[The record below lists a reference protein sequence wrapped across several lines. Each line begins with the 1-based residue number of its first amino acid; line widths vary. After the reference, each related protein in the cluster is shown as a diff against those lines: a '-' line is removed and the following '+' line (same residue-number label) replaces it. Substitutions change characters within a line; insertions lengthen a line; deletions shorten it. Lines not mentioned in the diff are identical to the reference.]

1 MHSNAHQQ
9 NMPHRYVKPG
19 QHPDLSRRLCS
30 KSTYRNLFA
39 GRDVIGPM
47 EHRHRPVNKIVSPTV
62 EPDRHAADSPARRG
76 TSIGAWHIH

>member
-1 MHSNAHQQ
+1 M
-9 NMPHRYVKPG
+9 
-19 QHPDLSRRLCS
+19 CS

-62 EPDRHAADSPARRG
+62 EPDKRAADSPARRG